1 MDLSLLK
8 SVIVIKSCYLNLL
21 SLVLKIYIK
30 VICCFGCVFFCCM
43 FWYMQFCGRCNSQ
56 RRTALFIGFCMKQT
70 IQIEFLAVCLTQHLV
85 LELISQLHCRL
96 ETYSLVR
103 RNSLSQIFS
112 TSTLLHVWQLHGI
125 YWAAFDSLSRLWTF
139 SHLFL
144 DLFSLPWTSSL

>member
-21 SLVLKIYIK
+21 SPVLKIYIK
-30 VICCFGCVFFCCM
+30 VTCCFGCIFFCCM
-43 FWYMQFCGRCNSQ
+43 FWYMQFYGRCNSQ

-112 TSTLLHVWQLHGI
+112 TSTLLHVLT
-125 YWAAFDSLSRLWTF
+125 AAWYLLSCI
-139 SHLFL
+139 
-144 DLFSLPWTSSL
+144 